1 MGPLTRRLR
10 ENGKMHSLPKFK
22 FRGVKGI
29 TKRWLRNTMAVIC
42 AVLGFLWIFFAL
54 AMHSYYYSNI
64 GNYMK
69 STAKL
74 YNVSFVNLLNSS
86 KKDFNTAAQSLTDNF
101 IDKDK
106 MEVVIL
112 NSNGSVVNEPSE
124 FAPVQYGVPQDF
136 ILANSSDSGI
146 GQWSGINKATGEKIM
161 AVTIIIRDQHGG
173 KLGAVRYVTS
183 LAKADA
189 QIALFVF
196 ISGILALIIIAIVI
210 LSGLYFINSIVIP
223 VREVGATAR
232 RIASGDFYARIAKKN
247 DDEIG
252 ELCDTI
258 NYMANEL
265 SATEQMKNDFI
276 SSVSH
281 ELRTPLTAIRGWG
294 ETILSTGPADRDT
307 FEKGMGVIIDETGRL
322 STMVEELLDFSRMQ
336 NGKFKLVMD
345 KIDVLAELGEAVLMF
360 SDRAH
365 REGLTFIYNEPE
377 SLPPVMGDRN
387 RLRQVFVNILDNAFK
402 YSDKGGIVAVSTVDN
417 RTHIKILISDTG
429 CGIPK
434 ADLKRVKVKFY
445 KGNSTRHGSG
455 IGLAV
460 ADEIICLH
468 GGTLDI
474 ASDVGKGTTVTIT
487 LPTVLK

>member
-1 MGPLTRRLR
+1 ML
-10 ENGKMHSLPKFK
+10 KLPKFY
-22 FRGVKGI
+22 FRGI
-29 TKRWLRNTMAVIC
+29 TRRWLVNTMGVVC
-42 AVLGFLWIFFAL
+42 AVLGITWIFLAL
-54 AMHSYYYSNI
+54 AIHSSYYGSV
-64 GNYMK
+64 GNYLK

-74 YNVSFVNLLNSS
+74 YGTTFSNLLSTS
-86 KKDFNTAAQSLTDNF
+86 KQDFNTSARTLTEDF

-112 NSNGSVVNEPSE
+112 NRSGSVVNEPSD
-124 FAPVQYGVPQDF
+124 FAPTQSGVPQDF
-136 ILANSSDSGI
+136 ILANSSSSGI
-146 GQWSGINKATGEKIM
+146 GQWSGMNSATGERVM
-161 AVTIIIRDQHGG
+161 AVTMIIRDKNGA
-173 KLGAVRYVTS
+173 KLGAVRYITS
-183 LAKADA
+183 LAKTDT
-189 QIALFVF
+189 QITLFVF
-196 ISGILALIIIAIVI
+196 ASGLIALIIIAVVL

-223 VREVGATAR
+223 INDVGATAR
-232 RIASGDFYARIAKKN
+232 RIASGDFNARIAKKHE
-247 DDEIG
+247 DEIG

-265 SATEQMKNDFI
+265 SATERMKNDFI

-294 ETILSTGPADRDT
+294 ETILATGPADMET
-307 FEKGMGVIIDETGRL
+307 FKKGMGVIIDETGRL
-322 STMVEELLDFSRMQ
+322 SAMVEELLDFSRMQ
-336 NGKFKLVMD
+336 NGKFRLVMD

-402 YSDKGGIVAVSTVDN
+402 YSEKGGIVAVSTVN
-417 RTHIKILISDTG
+417 NHTHIKILISDTG

-434 ADLKRVKVKFY
+434 KDLEKVKVKFY

-474 ASDVGKGTTVTIT
+474 ASEVGKGTTVTIT
-487 LPTVLK
+487 LPTVNK